1 MAEKNAV
8 LKREPVGEIIGG
20 HEAKPHSPP
29 PTWRIFRSGSGCPE
43 QVWRFLIRED
53 FVLTAAHCWGSSIN
67 DPGGPQHQEAER
79 DPAGD
84 SVRKAIRHPD
94 YNKRNYA
101 NDIMLLQVEG
111 NLRDSLALVEKHVL
125 PSDCNQSLSSPPVL
139 AADLSRGSAAEK
151 GQADGSCEAPS
162 RLPGDRA
169 RGSRTGVRCGWL
181 GRVAVA
187 MNNIPRHTAGGGL
200 RGPSRV
206 DNVAQG
212 IVSYGQNDGSTPR
225 ACTKVQ
231 VSCPG

>member
-1 MAEKNAV
+1 MQW
-8 LKREPVGEIIGG
+8 EIIGG

-139 AADLSRGSAAEK
+139 AADLSRGS
-151 GQADGSCEAPS
+151 
-162 RLPGDRA
+162 
-169 RGSRTGVRCGWL
+169 
-181 GRVAVA
+181 
-187 MNNIPRHTAGGGL
+187 GGL